1 MTSAPSSRASRRGRS
16 APSAVAEDGRAR
28 LTFVTDPLRV
38 LLSLLTIVTI
48 SRVHLHYPILAA
60 LRPVLLLSVI
70 AIGYAFLQPSSLT
83 RTNVLNLWPMR
94 VVTAFGVLA
103 CLSAPFGISLGNSAS
118 FILDSYAKTVAYAFL
133 IALSVRNARDLYT
146 YVWAF
151 VISCGI
157 LSFFA
162 VFVFGLESAV
172 AGGSSLNARLGE
184 LYTYDS
190 NDLGVL
196 LMMGLPL
203 TFLLLFVDR
212 GIKRWLLFVNL
223 VGISVAMARSGSR
236 GGFLGLVA
244 VAIATLFF
252 ANGVSVFKRTLLLGG
267 GALALSVSAPAGY
280 WEQMATILTPKADY
294 NYSSVD
300 GRNALMKRGLGYM
313 REYPVFGIG
322 IWNFAKAECTI
333 SPKIQTREGNE
344 AIRCIAP
351 HNSLVQAGAELGVP
365 GLLLWVTLCIGL
377 VVAPLRLRRRLPSS
391 WRKGAPGERFLYAAT
406 SFFPVAAAGFI
417 VTSFF
422 VTFAFA
428 DPAYLMAAL
437 LTGLYIAVA
446 ARISSSQSVHQPATA
461 NRESSAAGSPGWRVR
476 KSARRMAPSSPAWSA
491 TN

>member
-1 MTSAPSSRASRRGRS
+1 MTSALSSRASRRGRA
-16 APSAVAEDGRAR
+16 APSAVADDGRAR
-28 LTFVTDPLRV
+28 LALVTDPLRG

-60 LRPVLLLSVI
+60 LRPVLLLSVV

-83 RTNVLNLWPMR
+83 RANVLNLWPMR

-103 CLSAPFGISLGNSAS
+103 CVSAPFGISLGNSGS

-162 VFVFGLESAV
+162 VFVFGLESA
-172 AGGSSLNARLGE
+172 AGPSLNARLGE

-212 GIKRWLLFVNL
+212 GIKRWLLYVNL

-236 GGFLGLVA
+236 GGFLGLIAVA
-244 VAIATLFF
+244 VATLFF
-252 ANGVSVFKRTLLLGG
+252 ANGVSVFRRTLLLFGG
-267 GALALSVSAPAGY
+267 AIALALSAPSGY
-280 WEQMATILTPKADY
+280 WAQMATILKPKADY

-300 GRNALMKRGLGYM
+300 GRNALIKRGFGYM

-333 SPKIQTREGNE
+333 SPKIQSREGYE

-365 GLLLWVTLCIGL
+365 GLILWIALCTGL

-391 WRKGAPGERFLYAAT
+391 WRKGAPGEKFLYAAT

-428 DPAYLMAAL
+428 DPVYLMAAL
-437 LTGLYIAVA
+437 VTGLYIAVA
-446 ARISSSQSVHQPATA
+446 ARLGVTQPFHHPAMG
-461 NRESSAAGSPGWRVR
+461 NRESSEAGSPGWRVR
-476 KSARRMAPSSPAWSA
+476 RSARRMALPSPAWSA

>member
-1 MTSAPSSRASRRGRS
+1 VTSALYSRASRRGRS
-16 APSAVAEDGRAR
+16 APSAVADDGRAR
-28 LTFVTDPLRV
+28 LTLVSDPLRV

-60 LRPVLLLSVI
+60 FRPVLLLSVMG
-70 AIGYAFLQPSSLT
+70 IGYAFLQPSSLT
-83 RTNVLNLWPMR
+83 RENVLNLWPMR

-103 CLSAPFGISLGNSAS
+103 CISAPFGISLGNSGS

-133 IALSVRNARDLYT
+133 IAMSVRNARDLYT

-162 VFVFGLESAV
+162 VFVFGLESA
-172 AGGSSLNARLGE
+172 GGSSLNARLGE

-203 TFLLLFVDR
+203 TFMLLFVDR
-212 GIKRWLLFVNL
+212 GMKRLLLFVNL

-244 VAIATLFF
+244 VALATLFF
-252 ANGVSVFKRTLLLGG
+252 ANGVSVFRRTMLLGG
-267 GALALSVSAPAGY
+267 GAIALALAAPPGY
-280 WEQMATILTPKADY
+280 WDQMATILKPKADY
-294 NYSSVD
+294 NYSSTD
-300 GRNALMKRGLGYM
+300 GRNALMKRGFGYM
-313 REYPVFGIG
+313 RKYPVFGIG

-333 SPKIQTREGNE
+333 SPKIQSRDGNE
-344 AIRCIAP
+344 AIRCTAP
-351 HNSLVQAGAELGVP
+351 HNSVVQAGAELGVP
-365 GLLLWVTLCIGL
+365 GLILWAALCIGL

-406 SFFPVAAAGFI
+406 CFFPVAAAGFI

-428 DPAYLMAAL
+428 DPVYLMAAL
-437 LTGLYIAVA
+437 VAGLYIAVA
-446 ARISSSQSVHQPATA
+446 AQIGASQLLHRPAMRNQESTA
-461 NRESSAAGSPGWRVR
+461 TGLPGWRVR
-476 KSARRMAPSSPAWSA
+476 KSARRTAPASPAWSA
-491 TN
+491 AN